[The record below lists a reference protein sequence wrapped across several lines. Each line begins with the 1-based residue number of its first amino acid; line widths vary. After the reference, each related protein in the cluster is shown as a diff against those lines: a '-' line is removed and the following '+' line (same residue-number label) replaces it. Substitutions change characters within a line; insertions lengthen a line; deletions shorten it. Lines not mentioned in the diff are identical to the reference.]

1 MKFSNERLEI
11 PEDKKIFLWRFL
23 DKDKAPFAGSF
34 KDPEGSNGFF
44 WDLTAKSVT
53 DYEVGIFGV
62 NEEQAVKLYNNG
74 HLNMNIIMIPNPTFL
89 RIEADVRNIVAV
101 NFNETAVS
109 ECNILEVL
117 NKDEFFKRFPLYP
130 LSFEWLYRRVGGG
143 APFLRNSFNLMQ
155 EMTKNQMNRILDIGS
170 PHGYIHS
177 MRVDVN
183 IQILGEKLGL
193 DRDDVNTMADQFAH
207 WHDIMR
213 FNNGNDPQHGQRAGE
228 AIKRNRNHINLQP
241 VRDDLIDR
249 VIYACEHHTTMH
261 KSGDPLI
268 DICFDG
274 NRMDLTRVGIQPD
287 PKQMATEAGA
297 YFASNYHEYV
307 NELQNFD
314 YQAVR

>member
-1 MKFSNERLEI
+1 MKFSNEILEI

-23 DKDKAPFAGSF
+23 DENKAPFAGSF
-34 KDPEGSNGFF
+34 KDPKDRKDVI
-44 WDLTAKSVT
+44 WDLTAKSVK
-53 DYEVGIFGV
+53 DDGMGIFGV
-62 NEEQAVKLYNNG
+62 NEEQAVNLYNND
-74 HLNMNIIMIPNPTFL
+74 HLNTNIIMIPKPTFL

-101 NFNETAVS
+101 NFNEVAVT

-117 NKDEFFKRFPLYP
+117 NKEEFFKRFPLYP

-143 APFLRNSFNLMQ
+143 APFLRNSFNLMK
-155 EMTKNQMNRILDIGS
+155 EMTKNQMHRILNVGS

-183 IQILGEKLGL
+183 IQILGERLGL
-193 DRDDVNTMADQFAH
+193 DRDDVNTMADMFAH

-213 FNNGNDPQHGQRAGE
+213 FNNGNDPEHGKRSVDT
-228 AIKRNRNHINLQP
+228 IKRNRNHINLQP
-241 VRDDLIDR
+241 VKDDLIDR
-249 VIYACEHHTTMH
+249 LMFACENHTTMH

-287 PKQMATEAGA
+287 PKLMATEAGA
-297 YFASNYHEYV
+297 YYASNYHVYV